1 MTRIL
6 MLPGDGI
13 GPEIMAEARKVLDCL
28 AQRDGL
34 QLELQEAPIGG
45 AAVDA
50 HGRPLPP
57 DTLAAAQ
64 AADAVLLGAVG
75 APAYDGLERPLRP
88 ETGLLALRKGLG
100 LYANLRP
107 AVLLPGMAPASSLKP
122 EVLEG
127 LDLLIVR
134 ELTGGLYFGEPRAL
148 DRHGGKRRGLNTMV
162 YDEDEIARIAH
173 SAFQA
178 AQARRRKVCSVD
190 KANVL
195 EVSELWRTVV
205 GEIAPQ
211 YPEVELSHLYVDNAA
226 MQMVARPAQFDVLVT
241 GNLFGDILSDI
252 AAQLTGSIGLLPSAS
267 LNAQGQG
274 MYEPVHGSA
283 PDLAGRGQANPLA
296 MILSVGM
303 MLRHSLRQ
311 AQAADDVD
319 GAVRDV
325 LAQGLKTA
333 DLGGDA
339 GTADMGDAVC
349 AALLG
354 GEPA

>member
-88 ETGLLALRKGLG
+88 ETGLLALRKGLD

-178 AQARRRKVCSVD
+178 AQAP
-190 KANVL
+190 
-195 EVSELWRTVV
+195 
-205 GEIAPQ
+205 APEGLLGRQ
-211 YPEVELSHLYVDNAA
+211 GQRAGSLGT
-226 MQMVARPAQFDVLVT
+226 VARR
-241 GNLFGDILSDI
+241 GRRNR
-252 AAQLTGSIGLLPSAS
+252 AAVPGGGTVA
-267 LNAQGQG
+267 
-274 MYEPVHGSA
+274 PV
-283 PDLAGRGQANPLA
+283 R
-296 MILSVGM
+296 
-303 MLRHSLRQ
+303 R
-311 AQAADDVD
+311 
-319 GAVRDV
+319 
-325 LAQGLKTA
+325 
-333 DLGGDA
+333 
-339 GTADMGDAVC
+339 
-349 AALLG
+349 
-354 GEPA
+354 

>member
-28 AQRDGL
+28 ARHGGL
-34 QLELQEAPIGG
+34 TFELQEAPVGG
-45 AAVDA
+45 SAVDA
-50 HGRPLPP
+50 HGSPLPP

-64 AADAVLLGAVG
+64 TSDAVLLGAVG

-107 AVLLPGMAPASSLKP
+107 ATLLPGMAAASSLKP
-122 EVLEG
+122 EVLDG

-134 ELTGGLYFGEPRAL
+134 ELTGGLYFGKPRAL
-148 DRHGGKRRGLNTMV
+148 EQRGGKRRGLNTMV

-173 SAFQA
+173 SAFKA
-178 AQARRRKVCSVD
+178 ARARRRKVCSVD

-195 EVSELWRTVV
+195 EVSELWRAVV
-205 GEIAPQ
+205 DEIAPQ

-226 MQMVARPAQFDVLVT
+226 MQLVARPAQFDVLVT

-274 MYEPVHGSA
+274 LYEPVHGSA
-283 PDLAGRGQANPLA
+283 PELAGRGRANPLA

-311 AQAADDVD
+311 EAAADAVD

-339 GTADMGDAVC
+339 GTADMGDAVG
-349 AALLG
+349 AALAGRL
-354 GEPA
+354 PA